1 MRGPVHPRRPPPWWP
16 ANEPWPPATRGPWLY
31 RRNRFMRRAGCL
43 VAAVLFLSAIGAA
56 TLLSFALGRAGI
68 VSGLA
73 QLSVLVVVAAIG
85 LLLFSMMFLRV
96 MRRVGSPIAD
106 IVEAADRVASSD
118 FSVRIAERGPP
129 PLRSVAH
136 AFNKMTDRLQAQD
149 RQRRHLMADIAH
161 ELRTP
166 LTVVQGR
173 LEGLLDGVYPRD
185 DAHVS
190 EVLADTRILGRLID
204 DLRTLA
210 SSESGALSLQ
220 REATDLVVLVHDV
233 VRSLAADAQGA
244 GVTIRIGQ
252 SMNLPL
258 ADVDPLRIREVV
270 VNLVTNALHHTPA
283 GGVVSIDG
291 EAKNDRVVMTV
302 ADTGAGVAADDLPK
316 IFDRFYKGAGSRGS
330 GLGLT
335 IARNLIVA
343 HGGEIRATSEP
354 GTGTTIVFTLP
365 VIS

>member
-1 MRGPVHPRRPPPWWP
+1 
-16 ANEPWPPATRGPWLY
+16 
-31 RRNRFMRRAGCL
+31 MRRAGCL

-85 LLLFSMMFLRV
+85 LLMFSMMFLRV

-166 LTVVQGR
+166 LTVLQGR

-365 VIS
+365 VT

>member
-1 MRGPVHPRRPPPWWP
+1 
-16 ANEPWPPATRGPWLY
+16 
-31 RRNRFMRRAGCL
+31 MRRAGCL
-43 VAAVLFLSAIGAA
+43 VAAVMFLSAVGGF
-56 TLLSFALGRAGI
+56 TLLSFVLSRAGI
-68 VSGLA
+68 VSALS
-73 QLSVLVVVAAIG
+73 QLSVIAIVAVVA
-85 LLLFSMMFLRV
+85 MTFLAATFVRV
-96 MRRVGSPIAD
+96 MRRVGSPIGD
-106 IVEAADRVASSD
+106 IVEAADRVSAGD
-118 FSVRIAERGPP
+118 FSVRVAERGPP
-129 PLRSVAH
+129 PLRSIAR

-190 EVLADTRILGRLID
+190 ETLADTRILARLID

-210 SSESGALSLQ
+210 HSESGALSLQ
-220 REATDLVVLVHDV
+220 RETTDLVVLIHDV
-233 VRSLAADAQGA
+233 ARSLEAEANAA
-244 GVTIRIGQ
+244 GVTIRVGE

-258 ADVDPLRIREVV
+258 VDIDPLRIREVL

-291 EAKNDRVVMTV
+291 EAESDRVVMTV
-302 ADTGAGVAADDLPK
+302 ADTGTGVAAEDLPK
-316 IFDRFYKGAGSRGS
+316 IFDRFYKGRTSGGS

-335 IARNLIVA
+335 IARNLVAA
-343 HGGEIRATSEP
+343 HGGEIRADSVEGK
-354 GTGTTIVFTLP
+354 GTEMTFTLP
-365 VIS
+365 LAGPT

>member
-1 MRGPVHPRRPPPWWP
+1 
-16 ANEPWPPATRGPWLY
+16 
-31 RRNRFMRRAGCL
+31 MRRAGCL

>member
-1 MRGPVHPRRPPPWWP
+1 
-16 ANEPWPPATRGPWLY
+16 
-31 RRNRFMRRAGCL
+31 
-43 VAAVLFLSAIGAA
+43 
-56 TLLSFALGRAGI
+56 LSFALGRAGI
-68 VSGLA
+68 VNGLA
-73 QLSVLVVVAAIG
+73 QLSVLIVVAATG
-85 LLLFSMMFLRV
+85 LLLFSMMFFRV

-129 PLRSVAH
+129 PLRSVAR

-173 LEGLLDGVYPRD
+173 LEGLLDGIYPRD

-244 GVTIRIGQ
+244 GVTIRIGE
-252 SMNLPL
+252 SMSLPL
-258 ADVDPLRIREVV
+258 ADVDPLRIREVI

-291 EAKNDRVVMTV
+291 EANHDRVVMTV
-302 ADTGAGVAADDLPK
+302 SDTGTGVAAEDLPK
-316 IFDRFYKGAGSRGS
+316 IFDRFYKGSGSRGS

-335 IARNLIVA
+335 IARNLVVA
-343 HGGEIRATSEP
+343 HGGEIRADSEP
-354 GTGTTIVFTLP
+354 GRGTTITFTLP
-365 VIS
+365 LIA

>member
-244 GVTIRIGQ
+244 GVTIRIGE

>member
-16 ANEPWPPATRGPWLY
+16 ANEPWPPTTRGPWLY

-85 LLLFSMMFLRV
+85 LLLFSTMFFRV

-244 GVTIRIGQ
+244 GVTIRIGE

-354 GTGTTIVFTLP
+354 GIGTTIVFTLP
-365 VIS
+365 VT

>member
-85 LLLFSMMFLRV
+85 LLLFSTMFFRV